1 MLLAQACCLCCVG
14 LTGIL
19 IRGLTRHGCAGITWV
34 LSDEV
39 VHMSDAA
46 WQQRYLHLRGI
57 RQQTGLARVD
67 SLAHS
72 EALYDWLEHQK
83 ALGVLGTALHS
94 PCSTG
99 MQAAPALMCA
109 DEVMCLYC
117 RPWVCAVK
125 SQS

>member
-1 MLLAQACCLCCVG
+1 M
-14 LTGIL
+14 
-19 IRGLTRHGCAGITWV
+19 

-83 ALGVLGTALHS
+83 ALGVLGTALHKS
-94 PCSTG
+94 LQHWHAGGSSI
-99 MQAAPALMCA
+99 
-109 DEVMCLYC
+109 DVC
-117 RPWVCAVK
+117 R
-125 SQS
+125 

>member
-1 MLLAQACCLCCVG
+1 
-14 LTGIL
+14 
-19 IRGLTRHGCAGITWV
+19 
-34 LSDEV
+34 
-39 VHMSDAA
+39 MSDAA

-117 RPWVCAVK
+117 RAWVCAVK

>member
-1 MLLAQACCLCCVG
+1 MLLAQVCCFGSVG

-19 IRGLTRHGCAGITWV
+19 SGGLTRHGCAGITWV

-72 EALYDWLEHQK
+72 EALHDWLEHQK
-83 ALGVLGTALHS
+83 ALGVLGTALHR
-94 PCSTG
+94 PCSTR
-99 MQAAPALMCA
+99 MQVASATTCA
-109 DEVMCLYC
+109 ICLC
-117 RPWVCAVK
+117 C
-125 SQS
+125 

>member
-1 MLLAQACCLCCVG
+1 M
-14 LTGIL
+14 
-19 IRGLTRHGCAGITWV
+19 

-57 RQQTGLARVD
+57 RQQAGLARVD

-72 EALYDWLEHQK
+72 EALHDWLEHQK
-83 ALGVLGTALHS
+83 ALGFLGTALDS
-94 PCSTG
+94 FCSIR

-109 DEVMCLYC
+109 N
-117 RPWVCAVK
+117 
-125 SQS
+125 